1 MAFNRKQR
9 LRDNIEAIRTAFTL
23 EREQRAATA
32 EERAILRKYCGFG
45 GLKCIL
51 NPARELTD
59 AVHWAKSDLELF
71 APTVE
76 LHRLIRENSRDDM
89 EYKRFVD
96 SLKASVLTAFY
107 TPKEIT
113 DTIADVLADY
123 SVRPS
128 RVLEPSAGVG
138 VFVDAVLRHNP
149 DADVMAFEKDLLTGT
164 ILRQLHPDKKMR
176 IDGFEKIEKPFND
189 YFDLAVSNIP
199 FGDIAVFDAEFQKS
213 ESFGRRSSQKAI
225 HNYFFLKGLDTVR
238 DGGIVAFI
246 TSQGVLNS
254 AKTSVRNELF
264 SQANLVSAIRLP
276 NNLFSDNAGTEVGS
290 DLIILQKN
298 LHKME
303 LSQDERL
310 LTVIQ
315 TDTKTN
321 LTDNAYLYIDAL
333 DNAGNW
339 TDYVVLANPFYEEE
353 PELTPTPTPD
363 TGDDEHDEH
372 CPTDCDCRKNNTSGS
387 SSGSSFGGSS
397 GGASSVSGGSKNA
410 GSSAQTPASSETP
423 APTTEPITKED
434 GTGFTQNGNSVTR
447 DLLYDKYSN
456 KQFITIE
463 TRNGETFY
471 LVIDYDKPLDE
482 DGERY
487 ETYFLN
493 LVDEADLLA
502 LVEGEKQTPA
512 CSCTTK
518 CEAGAVNTSCEVCK
532 TNMTECTGK
541 EKVVEKVPGTTSEP
555 EIEPEPEKKSS
566 GGAVAL
572 LLLLVLGGGGA
583 LYWFKFRKKK
593 PDAKGPVDL
602 DDYDYGEDEDDTD
615 YETEPDEPES
625 TGDAEQEDAE

>member
-1 MAFNRKQR
+1 MHLKKTKKTPRMIALMLSLVLVFFTMTGMA
-9 LRDNIEAIRTAFTL
+9 L
-23 EREQRAATA
+23 A
-32 EERAILRKYCGFG
+32 EEG
-45 GLKCIL
+45 
-51 NPARELTD
+51 TD
-59 AVHWAKSDLELF
+59 VPDAAPDDTIEIVEAEVE
-71 APTVE
+71 AEPEPTVE
-76 LHRLIRENSRDDM
+76 PPAE
-89 EYKRFVD
+89 
-96 SLKASVLTAFY
+96 
-107 TPKEIT
+107 TPGAEETPEPIPEPEEPSIPPEPT
-113 DTIADVLADY
+113 DT
-123 SVRPS
+123 P
-128 RVLEPSAGVG
+128 VLEPDYELDAEIPTGWHNAPVTITVRLIDKNNTGWVKIEAAFSNENGADRFDVTEEWNEYGYWERTMPDNGTVYFYITNPLGVEHELPLDVFCMDFDAPVIRAGINGTNLRVEASDVLSG
-138 VFVDAVLRHNP
+138 IAAVFVNDELYTTLDNGELNV
-149 DADVMAFEKDLLTGT
+149 
-164 ILRQLHPDKKMR
+164 R
-176 IDGFEKIEKPFND
+176 ID
-189 YFDLAVSNIP
+189 
-199 FGDIAVFDAEFQKS
+199 
-213 ESFGRRSSQKAI
+213 
-225 HNYFFLKGLDTVR
+225 
-238 DGGIVAFI
+238 
-246 TSQGVLNS
+246 
-254 AKTSVRNELF
+254 
-264 SQANLVSAIRLP
+264 
-276 NNLFSDNAGTEVGS
+276 
-290 DLIILQKN
+290 
-298 LHKME
+298 
-303 LSQDERL
+303 
-310 LTVIQ
+310 
-315 TDTKTN
+315 N
-321 LTDNAYLYIDAL
+321 LTDDAYLYIDAL

-353 PELTPTPTPD
+353 PEPTPTPD
-363 TGDDEHDEH
+363 TGNDQHDEH
-372 CPTDCDCRKNNTSGS
+372 CPADCDCRKNNTSGS
-387 SSGSSFGGSS
+387 GSGSSSGGSGGTSSGSD
-397 GGASSVSGGSKNA
+397 GGSKSA

-447 DLLYDKYSN
+447 DLLYDRYSN

-502 LVEGEKQTPA
+502 LVEGDKQTPV

-518 CEAGAVNTSCEVCK
+518 CEAGTVNTSCEVCK

-541 EKVVEKVPGTTSEP
+541 EKVVEKVPDTTSEP

-572 LLLLVLGGGGA
+572 LLLLLLGGGFA

>member
-1 MAFNRKQR
+1 MHLKKTKKTLRVMRMIALMLSLVLVFFTMTGMALAEEGTDVTDAAPDSILEIAEAELEVEPEPTEEPPAEAPGAEETPEPTLEPEEPSIPPEPTDTPALEPEYALDAEIPSGWHNTPVTITVR
-9 LRDNIEAIRTAFTL
+9 LLDKNNTGWVKIETAFSDEDDADRFDVTEEWNEYGYL
-23 EREQRAATA
+23 ERTMPDNGTVYFFVTDPLGMEH
-32 EERAILRKYCGFG
+32 ELSLDVYCMDF
-45 GLKCIL
+45 
-51 NPARELTD
+51 E
-59 AVHWAKSDLELF
+59 
-71 APTVE
+71 APTLRAGINGTLLRVE
-76 LHRLIRENSRDDM
+76 
-89 EYKRFVD
+89 
-96 SLKASVLTAFY
+96 ASDALSGIAAVFINDELY
-107 TPKEIT
+107 TTLDNGELNI
-113 DTIADVLADY
+113 
-123 SVRPS
+123 
-128 RVLEPSAGVG
+128 
-138 VFVDAVLRHNP
+138 
-149 DADVMAFEKDLLTGT
+149 
-164 ILRQLHPDKKMR
+164 R
-176 IDGFEKIEKPFND
+176 ID
-189 YFDLAVSNIP
+189 
-199 FGDIAVFDAEFQKS
+199 
-213 ESFGRRSSQKAI
+213 
-225 HNYFFLKGLDTVR
+225 
-238 DGGIVAFI
+238 
-246 TSQGVLNS
+246 
-254 AKTSVRNELF
+254 
-264 SQANLVSAIRLP
+264 
-276 NNLFSDNAGTEVGS
+276 
-290 DLIILQKN
+290 
-298 LHKME
+298 
-303 LSQDERL
+303 
-310 LTVIQ
+310 
-315 TDTKTN
+315 N
-321 LTDNAYLYIDAL
+321 LTDDAYLYIDAL

-353 PELTPTPTPD
+353 PEPTPTPTPD

-372 CPTDCDCRKNNTSGS
+372 CPADCDCRKNNTPGSGSGS
-387 SSGSSFGGSS
+387 SSGGSS
-397 GGASSVSGGSKNA
+397 GGVSSGSGSKSA

-502 LVEGEKQTPA
+502 LVEGDKQTPA
-512 CSCTTK
+512 CTCTTK
-518 CEAGAVNTSCEVCK
+518 CEAGAINTSCEVCK

-541 EKVVEKVPGTTSEP
+541 EKVAEKVADTTPEP
-555 EIEPEPEKKSS
+555 EVEPESEKKSS

-572 LLLLVLGGGGA
+572 LLLLLLGGGGA

>member
-1 MAFNRKQR
+1 MP
-9 LRDNIEAIRTAFTL
+9 DNGTVYF
-23 EREQRAATA
+23 
-32 EERAILRKYCGFG
+32 FV
-45 GLKCIL
+45 
-51 NPARELTD
+51 TD
-59 AVHWAKSDLELF
+59 PLGVEHELF
-71 APTVE
+71 LDVYCMDFEAPTLRAGINGTNLRVE
-76 LHRLIRENSRDDM
+76 
-89 EYKRFVD
+89 
-96 SLKASVLTAFY
+96 ASDALSG
-107 TPKEIT
+107 
-113 DTIADVLADY
+113 IAA
-123 SVRPS
+123 
-128 RVLEPSAGVG
+128 
-138 VFVDAVLRHNP
+138 VFVNDELYTTLDNG
-149 DADVMAFEKDLLTGT
+149 ELN
-164 ILRQLHPDKKMR
+164 IR
-176 IDGFEKIEKPFND
+176 ID
-189 YFDLAVSNIP
+189 
-199 FGDIAVFDAEFQKS
+199 
-213 ESFGRRSSQKAI
+213 
-225 HNYFFLKGLDTVR
+225 
-238 DGGIVAFI
+238 
-246 TSQGVLNS
+246 
-254 AKTSVRNELF
+254 
-264 SQANLVSAIRLP
+264 
-276 NNLFSDNAGTEVGS
+276 
-290 DLIILQKN
+290 
-298 LHKME
+298 
-303 LSQDERL
+303 
-310 LTVIQ
+310 
-315 TDTKTN
+315 N
-321 LTDNAYLYIDAL
+321 LTDDAYLYIDAL

-353 PELTPTPTPD
+353 PEPTPTPTPTPMPD
-363 TGDDEHDEH
+363 TGNNQHDEH
-372 CPTDCDCRKNNTSGS
+372 CPADCDCRKNNTSGS
-387 SSGSSFGGSS
+387 GSGSSSGGGSS
-397 GGASSVSGGSKNA
+397 GTSSGSGGNKNA
-410 GSSAQTPASSETP
+410 GSSTQTPASSETP

-502 LVEGEKQTPA
+502 LIDGDKAAPV

-541 EKVVEKVPGTTSEP
+541 EKVVEKVSDTTPEP

-566 GGAVAL
+566 SGAVVL
-572 LLLLVLGGGGA
+572 LLLLLLGGGGA